1 MSYNEIAKEIVG
13 FIKESPTHKH
23 LMEHGYHGREH
34 RITTIFNALMY
45 AFDGSQDSVIRYQAY
60 DCEEFNIASEIARI
74 VIKNAAMDLDPKT
87 LLEEI
92 VFELKKIGINVSGV
106 LKIRYRHSLGEI
118 TKIANYSTLGVM
130 YKNIQRREKYKEENR
145 SPIEKKLDRIIEL
158 LEQKKEPKEKESYDP
173 KKHSELKDFIKQRH
187 AERGEPISD
196 EKAEHL
202 AKIVEGIRES
212 YNDFLGLKRYG
223 LRSEK

>member
-13 FIKESPTHKH
+13 FIKESPVHKH
-23 LMEHGYHGREH
+23 LMEHSFDGREH
-34 RITTIFNALMY
+34 RIVTIFNALMY
-45 AFDGSQDSVIRYQAY
+45 AFDGSRDSAIRYQAY

-130 YKNIQRREKYKEENR
+130 YKNIQRREKYKEENK

-158 LEQKKEPKEKESYDP
+158 LEQKTEPKEKER
-173 KKHSELKDFIKQRH
+173 KKRGELKDIIKQRH
-187 AERGEPISD
+187 AERGEHISD

-202 AKIVEGIRES
+202 AKVVEGIRES
-212 YNDFLGLKRYG
+212 YNDFLWLKGRQ
-223 LRSEK
+223 